1 MTLCRSESL
10 RALFAVA
17 ASAEVLHCCT
27 LIKILYVSMPVP
39 MPMLVVIHT
48 RILSYLNPNPTQ
60 MHGPVT

>member
-27 LIKILYVSMPVP
+27 LIKILYGFDASAEADACRHSYKN
-39 MPMLVVIHT
+39 L
-48 RILSYLNPNPTQ
+48 ILS
-60 MHGPVT
+60 